1 MKCTPIVHGKQ
12 RVVIENI
19 KPLVH
24 QGRFPVK
31 ASVGEQITIEADI
44 FADGQDVIH
53 ASVLYRLA
61 NNLEWTQQPLYA
73 VWGDYFK
80 TEFKLQHQ
88 GLYQYKINAWIDHPL
103 TWLRGSILKIN
114 DGQHITTDLL
124 EGINFLKNSLEKVYT
139 SNEKATR
146 FLKEGITF
154 FSNTKEYE
162 KAIAFLK
169 NTYLKELFR
178 QYPTNDNFTESPIFE
193 LWSDRQAAR
202 FSTWYTMFPRSASAK
217 INKHGTLN
225 DVTNNVLPYIKAMG
239 FDVLHLPPVHPIGW
253 QFRKGKDNTPYQKGD
268 VGCPYAIG
276 SELGG
281 HDTILPELG
290 TLSDFLALIQQAERM
305 GIELAMDYAVQ
316 FSPDHPWASLHPEW
330 FKVRPDGTIRCAETP
345 PHLYEDI
352 YPVDFE
358 CEDWQ
363 NLWNALKDIAL
374 LWASWG
380 IRILRVDNPHT
391 KSFAFWEW
399 LIKEIQMEY
408 PDMIFLAESFTKPSL
423 MIHLAKVGFSQ
434 SYTYFIWKNSKQEL
448 TDYVNELTKSDL
460 RHFMRPNFCVNTHDI
475 LPWGMQTGLEP
486 VFLTRYFLSATLS
499 SVNGIFGP
507 AFENMI
513 SDALPNCEEYRHS
526 EKYEIRKWDWH
537 LENKLTLLIGKTNQA
552 RLENTALQQTNDITF
567 CEIQNDQ
574 VIAYVKT
581 ASDGNCILCIVN
593 LDPHNAQGGMIKVP
607 LHKINKNHDEHYIV
621 HDLLT
626 DARYTWKGDWNFVD
640 LNPHIMPMHL
650 FRIENH

>member
-1 MKCTPIVHGKQ
+1 MELTPIVQGKQ

-19 KPLVH
+19 KPLVNH
-24 QGRFPVK
+24 GRYPVK
-31 ASVGEQITIEADI
+31 TSVGEQITVEADI
-44 FADGQDVIH
+44 FADGQDVIS
-53 ASVLYRLA
+53 ASVAYRLTTDE
-61 NNLEWTQQPLYA
+61 EWTEYPLYA

-80 TEFKLQHQ
+80 TTVKVDKQ
-88 GLYQYKINAWIDHPL
+88 GLHQYKIKAWIDHPL
-103 TWLRGSILKIN
+103 TWYRDCLLKIN
-114 DGQHITTDLL
+114 DGQHIETDLL
-124 EGINFLKNSLEKVYT
+124 EGIHFLEKINAKVGNTDERATLFLEEGIAVFQDNKNYEQAISLLKNPYLDELLRRYPD
-139 SNEKATR
+139 
-146 FLKEGITF
+146 
-154 FSNTKEYE
+154 
-162 KAIAFLK
+162 K
-169 NTYLKELFR
+169 N
-178 QYPTNDNFTESPIFE
+178 NASESPDFA
-193 LWSDRQAAR
+193 LWSDRKAAR
-202 FSTWYTMFPRSASAK
+202 FSTWYTMFPRSAASK
-217 INKHGTLN
+217 VNKHGTLN
-225 DVTNNVLPYIKAMG
+225 DVVKNVLPYMKSMG
-239 FDVLHLPPVHPIGW
+239 FDVLHVPPVHPIGW
-253 QFRKGKDNTPYQKGD
+253 QFRKGKDNTPYQPGD

-281 HDTILPELG
+281 HETILPELG
-290 TLSDFLALIQQAERM
+290 TLEDFFALIKSADNL
-305 GIELAMDYAVQ
+305 GIELAMDYAIQ
-316 FSPDHPWASLHPEW
+316 FSPDHPWAKEYPQW
-330 FKVRPDGTIRCAETP
+330 FKVRPDGTIKCAETP
-345 PHLYEDI
+345 PHKYEDI
-352 YPVDFE
+352 YPVNFE
-358 CEDWQ
+358 CDDWQ

-399 LIKEIQMEY
+399 LIKEVQAEY

-423 MIHLAKVGFSQ
+423 MIHLAKVGFTQ
-434 SYTYFIWKNSKQEL
+434 SYTYFIWKNTKEEL
-448 TDYVNELTKSDL
+448 TDYINELTKSDL

-475 LPWGMQTGLEP
+475 LSWSMQSGLEP

-513 SDALPNCEEYRHS
+513 SEAIPNCEEYRHS

-537 LENKLTLLIGKTNQA
+537 LENKLTLLIRKTNQA
-552 RLENTALQQTNDITF
+552 RLENAALQQTNDITF
-567 CEIQNDQ
+567 CEIQNDK

-593 LDPHNAQGGMIKVP
+593 LDPHHSQGGMVRLP

-626 DARYTWKGDWNFVD
+626 DSRYTWKGDWNFVD

-650 FRIENH
+650 FRIENC

>member
-1 MKCTPIVHGKQ
+1 MELTPIIQGKQ

-19 KPLVH
+19 KPLIN
-24 QGRFPVK
+24 QGRFSVK
-31 ASVGEQITIEADI
+31 TSVGEQVIVEADI
-44 FADGQDVIH
+44 FADGQDVIS
-53 ASVLYRLA
+53 ASVLFKLSDDA
-61 NNLEWTQQPLYA
+61 LWSEQPLYA

-80 TEFKLQHQ
+80 AEFKVVNQ
-88 GLYQYKINAWIDHPL
+88 GLYQYKVIAWINHPL
-103 TWLRGSILKIN
+103 TWLRDSILKVN
-114 DGQHITTDLL
+114 DQQVLQTELL
-124 EGINFLKNSLEKVYT
+124 EGIVILENILKKVKDAEKIELIEQGIAFFQDENSYEQAIEFLKNPILDELIRHYPDKQHVTETPVYT
-139 SNEKATR
+139 
-146 FLKEGITF
+146 
-154 FSNTKEYE
+154 
-162 KAIAFLK
+162 
-169 NTYLKELFR
+169 
-178 QYPTNDNFTESPIFE
+178 
-193 LWSDRQAAR
+193 LWSDRKAAR
-202 FSTWYTMFPRSASAK
+202 FSTWYTMFPRSAASK

-225 DVTNNVLPYIKAMG
+225 DVVKNVLPYIKSMG
-239 FDVLHLPPVHPIGW
+239 FDVLHIPPVHPIGW
-253 QFRKGKDNTPYQKGD
+253 QFRKGKDNAPYQKGD

-290 TLSDFLALIQQAERM
+290 TLEDFLALIKKAKSM
-305 GIELAMDYAVQ
+305 DIELAMDYAVQ
-316 FSPDHPWASLHPEW
+316 FSPDHPWASQHPEW
-330 FKVRPDGTIRCAETP
+330 FKVRPDGTIKCAETP
-345 PHLYEDI
+345 PHKYEDI

-363 NLWNALKDIAL
+363 QLWNALKDIAL

-380 IRILRVDNPHT
+380 VRILRVDNPHT

-399 LIKEIQMEY
+399 LIKEVQAEY

-423 MIHLAKVGFSQ
+423 MIHLAKVGFTQ

-448 TDYVNELTKSDL
+448 TDYINELTKSDL

-475 LPWGMQTGLEP
+475 LPWGMQSGLEP

-507 AFENMI
+507 VFENMV
-513 SDALPNCEEYRHS
+513 SDALPNCEEYRNS
-526 EKYEIRKWDWH
+526 EKYEIRKWDWF
-537 LENKLTLLIGKTNQA
+537 LENKLTLLIRKTNQA
-552 RLENTALQQTNDITF
+552 RLENAALQQTNDITF

-593 LDPHNAQGGMIKVP
+593 LDPHNSQGGMIKVL

-626 DARYTWKGDWNFVD
+626 DSRYTWKGDWNFVD

-650 FRIENH
+650 FRIENC